1 MAGDVELS
9 LRVFDRRGLSSPVI
23 DFRPAER
30 SWGLRLRWRRH
41 RSSVCLVSFDRL
53 NAVATALWPW
63 EFRGVARKVVEGLGC
78 RVTQLVEVRSGPL
91 GFGGRSTV
99 E

>member
-1 MAGDVELS
+1 M
-9 LRVFDRRGLSSPVI
+9 
-23 DFRPAER
+23 
-30 SWGLRLRWRRH
+30 
-41 RSSVCLVSFDRL
+41 CLVSFDRL